1 MKTHGVFFQIVVCV
15 GFMYSVSATAGE
27 WRFALAVS
35 YISGMND
42 VADLYSDNIENE
54 VAGADVSSLTIPIG
68 TSFHPYYEFDTGFG
82 LGAGIGPAILLYT
95 KSSSGSRNY
104 DYLNIPVNVDIR
116 YSFSK
121 TGVAP
126 YLRAGVRK
134 NNTSGDYEIGDN
146 AGMFYGVGVEFR
158 TSSRVHL
165 GVEVAKDN
173 SEIEFIVVDQFGYR
187 SGSKKIKPTGLMVS
201 LYAIF

>member
-1 MKTHGVFFQIVVCV
+1 MKSHSVFFQIVACV
-15 GFMYSVSATAGE
+15 GFMYSVSVTAGE
-27 WRFALAVS
+27 WRFPMAIS
-35 YISGMND
+35 YISGAKD

-68 TSFHPYYEFDTGFG
+68 ASFHPYYEFDAGFG
-82 LGAGIGPAILLYT
+82 LGAGIGPAMVLYA
-95 KSSSGSRNY
+95 KSNSGSRDF

-121 TGVAP
+121 KGFAP

-134 NNTSGDYEIGDN
+134 NNASGDYEIGDN
-146 AGMFYGVGVEFR
+146 IGMFYGVGVEFR
-158 TSSRVHL
+158 TSKRVHL

-187 SGSKKIKPTGLMVS
+187 SGSKKIKPTGLIVS
-201 LYAIF
+201 VYAIF